1 MLNIAVHIFQHLI
14 SSMYVSD
21 VYGFMRCNLC
31 LIFILPLCNEAVSLV
46 QHYVITNGPL
56 YEVSILYAGLLTS
69 MTLSPTF

>member
-14 SSMYVSD
+14 SSMSVSN
-21 VYGFMRCNLC
+21 VYGLMRCSLC
-31 LIFILPLCNEAVSLV
+31 LIFIFPLCNETVPLI

-56 YEVSILYAGLLTS
+56 YEVSLLYAGLLTS